1 MHVASG
7 PWLPSSDAYEGLR
20 AATVFDSALSKHAAR
35 LPSPHS
41 LRAFCVEGSVCL
53 PRYLCFCT
61 EKMPSAQMLFCQS
74 EAPRDNAMNR
84 TVLN

>member
-35 LPSPHS
+35 LLRPHS

-53 PRYLCFCT
+53 PMHLRVCP
-61 EKMPSAQMLFCQS
+61 ERMPSGNFFASLKH
-74 EAPRDNAMNR
+74 RVI
-84 TVLN
+84 TL

>member
-35 LPSPHS
+35 LLRPHS
-41 LRAFCVEGSVCL
+41 LRAFCVEGSVI
-53 PRYLCFCT
+53 
-61 EKMPSAQMLFCQS
+61 
-74 EAPRDNAMNR
+74 
-84 TVLN
+84 